1 MKTFAIGD
9 LHGRRKQLR
18 ALLGVIPRDPTVD
31 TVVLLG
37 DLVDRGEEIPGTV
50 EEVIAL
56 QREGPQRVVCLRGN
70 HEQMLLDFLDE
81 GTTLWLHVAV
91 GSHATIH
98 QYTGE
103 WFRIR
108 NERDFAQMRQR
119 FNESVPTEH
128 VEFFRSLPLFHEDDF
143 ALYVHAG
150 LDGSKH
156 PKETDPHHLLWSR
169 DAEFYKNYTGKPCVF
184 GHTPTP
190 LLPLRG
196 RLGHH
201 GIYMHNSAVGIDTGY
216 LDSSPLT
223 CLQLPELIIYQAFSD
238 GHTATHQLNT
248 FIPEPLR
255 AIRNNSAAAQQQPA
269 RAEAEA

>member
-1 MKTFAIGD
+1 MRTFAIGD

-18 ALLGVIPRDPTVD
+18 ALLSLIPRDPSTD

-37 DLVDRGEEIPGTV
+37 DLIDRGTEIPGTV

-56 QREGPQRVVCLRGN
+56 QRESPERVVCLRGN
-70 HEQMLLDFLDE
+70 HEQMLLDFVDA

-91 GSHATIH
+91 GSHTTIH

-103 WFRIR
+103 WFRVR
-108 NERDFAQMRQR
+108 NERDFAEMRRR
-119 FNESVPTEH
+119 FDESIPPSH
-128 VEFFRSLPLFHEDDF
+128 IEFFRSLPLYHEDDF

-150 LDGSKH
+150 LDGGKH
-156 PKETDPHHLLWSR
+156 PRETDPHHLLWSR
-169 DAEFYKNYTGKPCVF
+169 DTEFYKSYAGKPCVF

-216 LDSSPLT
+216 VDSSPLT
-223 CLQLPELIIYQAFSD
+223 CLQFPELIIYQAFAD
-238 GHTATHQLNT
+238 GHTVTHQLNT

-255 AIRNNSAAAQQQPA
+255 SIRNKHAANKQQLA
-269 RAEAEA
+269 RAEAET